1 MNACGVDKACKS
13 NAPTTKLFVITQTGW
28 WSGSGE
34 RASNA
39 LVTYPRDRNKPPK
52 GGLMSDSLERVK
64 TPLKGSL
71 WEGPRSDQ
79 FVGRVM
85 AYQDYDR

>member
-64 TPLKGSL
+64 FKWYRRGLGPISL
-71 WEGPRSDQ
+71 L
-79 FVGRVM
+79 VG
-85 AYQDYDR
+85 

>member
-1 MNACGVDKACKS
+1 M
-13 NAPTTKLFVITQTGW
+13 
-28 WSGSGE
+28 
-34 RASNA
+34 
-39 LVTYPRDRNKPPK
+39 VTYPRDRNKPPK